1 MCKKVIQSSVHR
13 CGRNSY
19 PKISENFP
27 EKNGNAVTQVDV
39 SILSVA
45 CSHGNVQQHKPT
57 SVRMRDCIPIFF
69 RII

>member
-19 PKISENFP
+19 PKISENVP

-39 SILSVA
+39 SIVSVA
-45 CSHGNVQQHKPT
+45 CSHGQCTAAQADERAHA
-57 SVRMRDCIPIFF
+57 
-69 RII
+69 